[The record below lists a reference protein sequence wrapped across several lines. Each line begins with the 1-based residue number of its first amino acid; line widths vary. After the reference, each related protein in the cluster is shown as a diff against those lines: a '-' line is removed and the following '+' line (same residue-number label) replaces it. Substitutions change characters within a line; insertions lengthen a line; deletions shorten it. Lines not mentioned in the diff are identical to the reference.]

1 MSSNLREACSKRN
14 IAFIDKDVE
23 YNLIISPLLNKHKRA

>member
-14 IAFIDKDVE
+14 IGFIDKDVK
-23 YNLIISPLLNKHKRA
+23 YNLITLPLLNKHKRA